1 MQLEKDGKL
10 ITEVKI
16 TKKKVVLSF
25 EDGDSLEITPTT
37 YTHFYLY
44 KDKTLSQKEINEIK
58 HFNEISIGRDYVI
71 NLVSSHL
78 YTEKQVYGKL
88 INTKHISP
96 KNAFEIINS
105 LKEYGY
111 IDDNNYVNEMFEIYT
126 MKNYGK
132 NKIITKLLQ
141 DGIDKRLI
149 DALDFDEEE
158 EYLKASNDVASYI
171 KGKSNSK
178 SKRKLLESTYN
189 HLCLNGF
196 DSRIANEAIKIIEDS
211 FDEQKEIET
220 LLKAINKYIISHQ
233 VDLNKYEEKQKLI
246 NTFVRKGY
254 SYDMINN
261 CVEELT
267 HEQEC

>member
-1 MQLEKDGKL
+1 MQSEKDGKL

-16 TKKKVVLSF
+16 TKKKVVVSF
-25 EDGDSLEITPTT
+25 EDDDSLEITPTT

-44 KDKTLSQKEINEIK
+44 KDKTLTNKEIKDIK

-78 YTEKQVYGKL
+78 YTEKQVYDKL

-96 KNAFEIINS
+96 KNAFEIVNS

-111 IDDNNYVNEMFEIYT
+111 INDNNYVNEMFEIYT

-141 DGIDKRLI
+141 DGIDKSLI
-149 DALDFDEEE
+149 EALDFDDEE
-158 EYLKASNDVASYI
+158 EYLKANNDVASYI
-171 KGKSNSK
+171 KGKANNK
-178 SKRKLLESTYN
+178 SKRKLIESTYN

-196 DSRIANEAIKIIEDS
+196 DSNIANEACKIIEDS

-220 LLKAINKYIISHQ
+220 LLKAIDKYILSHHI
-233 VDLNKYEEKQKLI
+233 DMKNYEEKQKLI
-246 NTFVRKGY
+246 NNFIRKGY

-267 HEQEC
+267 NGQEC